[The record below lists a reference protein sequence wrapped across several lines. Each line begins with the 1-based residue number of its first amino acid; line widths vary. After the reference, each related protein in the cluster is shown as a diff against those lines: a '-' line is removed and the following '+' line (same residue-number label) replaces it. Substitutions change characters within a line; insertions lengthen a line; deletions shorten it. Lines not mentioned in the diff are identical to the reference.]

1 MKKIMCDMD
10 GVLAEF
16 DTLFDA
22 FVQKHLPDVGKP
34 LQNVYRFRDR
44 YPKYSDKINGLFSR
58 FAKSGG
64 FLEARPTPS
73 CEKVNELN
81 ATILTKRPKSASEDT
96 YAWLKEHGIKF
107 NNIIITTDKSQYIN
121 QTVVLFEDHPVYIM
135 PFAEA
140 GVRCYL
146 FDHPFNRHIK
156 HENIIRVSGW
166 NDKNINVKEIK
177 RYAINNQNTKERR

>member
-1 MKKIMCDMD
+1 MKTIMCDMD

-34 LQNVYRFRDR
+34 LQNIYRFKDR

-64 FLEARPTPS
+64 FLEARPTPGF
-73 CEKVNELN
+73 EKVNQLN
-81 ATILTKRPKSASEDT
+81 ATILTKRPKSAAEDT
-96 YAWLKEHGIKF
+96 YVWLKEHDIVF
-107 NNIIITTDKSQYIN
+107 EQIIITTNKSRYIDY
-121 QTVVLFEDHPVYIM
+121 TAVLLEDHPVYIM

-140 GVRCYL
+140 GVKCYL
-146 FDHPFNRHIK
+146 FDKPFNKSVK
-156 HENIIRVSGW
+156 HKNITRVSGW
-166 NDKNINVKEIK
+166 NEINVKEIK
-177 RYAINNQNTKERR
+177 DYAINN